1 MLADLHSHTYYS
13 DGVLAPDVLIERA
26 LTNKLTHL
34 AITDHDTTEAFD
46 HLGDLPD
53 PDILTVIAGVEVS
66 CLWEQREI
74 HVVGIALDRH
84 NVDLQTLLLQQQNL
98 RRQRAQEMDMRLQ
111 KAGITGLMRYI
122 DTLPC
127 KAVSRNHVAQF
138 LIDRGIARS
147 KDHAF
152 KNFLGDR
159 GKFGAQA
166 QWCELGTAVAAI
178 KGAGGIAILAH
189 PNRYNI
195 SNQKLRRLVSEFA
208 ACGGEGMEVSYSNL
222 DPNKIA
228 HMAALC
234 EEHEL
239 WASTSSDFHTPV
251 NHWMDLGKF
260 RHLPP
265 QSAERAI
272 WLHPGWPG
280 RAEERNHAAGL
291 IVS

>member
-13 DGVLAPDVLIERA
+13 DGVLAPAALIERA
-26 LTNKLTHL
+26 LINRLTHL

-46 HLGDLPD
+46 HLGALPD
-53 PDILTVIAGVEVS
+53 PNVLTVIAGVEIS

-84 NVDLQTLLLQQQNL
+84 DSGLQTLLLQQQAL

-127 KAVSRNHVAQF
+127 KAISRNHVAQF

-152 KNFLGDR
+152 KNFLGDK

-166 QWCELGTAVAAI
+166 QWCELGTAIAAI
-178 KGAGGIAILAH
+178 RSAGGIAILAH

-208 ACGGEGMEVSYSNL
+208 GSGGEGLEVSYSNL
-222 DPNKIA
+222 DPDKIA

-234 EEHEL
+234 TAHDL

-251 NHWMDLGKF
+251 NQWMDLGKF
-260 RHLPP
+260 RHLPA
-265 QSAERAI
+265 QSAARAI

-280 RAEERNHAAGL
+280 RAEERNREAGL